1 MTPQERDAAKTL
13 RKQLAGKLALL
24 KRLGMPVSADAAVSL
39 APKEL
44 LRDIQAA
51 LRNNGFDPGPTDG
64 RMGPRTRDAIRAFQ
78 RSFGLAETG
87 EPSRGLLQLIRIQ

>member
-1 MTPQERDAAKTL
+1 MPPRRFVSSSRASS
-13 RKQLAGKLALL
+13 LL

-39 APKEL
+39 APKNFCETFR
-44 LRDIQAA
+44 LRFVTTVSTRAQ
-51 LRNNGFDPGPTDG
+51 PTDTEAKNS
-64 RMGPRTRDAIRAFQ
+64 RCDWAFQ